1 MRISSD
7 GEHRGATFEMRLPLL
22 DGEHSATPALP
33 AQAARSRRILVVD
46 DNEDAAN
53 TLAMIL
59 KMDGHEIETAYSGME
74 ALERI
79 ERFAPA
85 IVLLDIGL
93 PIIDGFE
100 VARRIRALPHGHH
113 VRLVAITGYGQE
125 ADRARTREAGF
136 AHHLVKPVDFADLE
150 RLLSQIH

>member
-1 MRISSD
+1 MY
-7 GEHRGATFEMRLPLL
+7 
-22 DGEHSATPALP
+22 
-33 AQAARSRRILVVD
+33 
-46 DNEDAAN
+46 AAN

-59 KMDGHEIETAYSGME
+59 KMEGHDIDTAYSGLE

-79 ERFAPA
+79 EQFTPA

-93 PIIDGFE
+93 PVIDGFE
-100 VARRIRALPHGHH
+100 VARRIRALPHGRN

-125 ADRARTREAGF
+125 VDRARTREAGF

-150 RLLSQIH
+150 RLLSQIP